1 LSENDLWQPL
11 YFSPKSPMMMGTEIV
26 QQIIDAW
33 NSHDIERI
41 MELHDCSY
49 EGGDVGLAEKVL
61 GLQGIRKA
69 YLRFFRAFPDIV
81 VVAEDSIVC
90 DNRVV
95 LHWVATGT
103 HRGVFMRIPASN
115 KKISVHGVSLLTLKN
130 GKILKGT
137 RVWDM
142 AGLLREIGLLPDLQ
156 E

>member
-1 LSENDLWQPL
+1 
-11 YFSPKSPMMMGTEIV
+11 MGIGIV

-33 NSHDIERI
+33 NSHNIDQI
-41 MELHDCSY
+41 MELHDSDY

-81 VVAEDSIVC
+81 VIAEDQIVC
-90 DNRVV
+90 DDRVV
-95 LHWVATGT
+95 IHWVATGT
-103 HRGVFMRIPASN
+103 HRGSFMRIPASN
-115 KKISVHGVSLLTLKN
+115 RKISVHGVSLLTLKN

-137 RVWDM
+137 RVWDV

>member
-1 LSENDLWQPL
+1 MAS
-11 YFSPKSPMMMGTEIV
+11 EIV

-33 NSHDIERI
+33 NSHDIDRI
-41 MELHDCSY
+41 MELHDSDY

-69 YLRFFRAFPDIV
+69 YLRFFRAFPDIIITAADEV
-81 VVAEDSIVC
+81 VC

-95 LHWVATGT
+95 LHWIATGT
-103 HRGVFMRIPASN
+103 HRGSFMRIPASN
-115 KKISVHGVSLLTLKN
+115 KKISVHGVSLLAMKN
-130 GKILKGT
+130 GKIWKGT
-137 RVWDM
+137 RVWDV

>member
-1 LSENDLWQPL
+1 
-11 YFSPKSPMMMGTEIV
+11 MGIGIV

-33 NSHDIERI
+33 NSHNIDQI
-41 MELHDCSY
+41 MELHDSDY

-69 YLRFFRAFPDIV
+69 YLRFFRAFPDIIV
-81 VVAEDSIVC
+81 IVEDQVVC
-90 DNRVV
+90 DDRVV
-95 LHWVATGT
+95 IHWVATGT
-103 HRGVFMRIPASN
+103 HRGSFMRIPASN
-115 KKISVHGVSLLTLKN
+115 RKISVHGVSLLTLKN

-137 RVWDM
+137 RVWDV